1 MYLIP
6 LLFIGRDALLGPW
19 VLFSIFCL
27 LDFSAIFGPNNE
39 YTFLKPDFDVMLPEF
54 SLCDWS
60 KLISLFC
67 CFPKYNLRLRPFSR
81 HNFSGNSIHFKDF
94 NQNQCWSS
102 SPPFLTSSCSTF
114 LFRLSWHHTDLAY
127 LEWNLLSF
135 PPTTHLK
142 KKKVVS
148 LLDEPNYV
156 RGSTISWN
164 LGVIRTLFSSTST
177 SNVSPVNSSIPHPHI
192 QVCITQSLLF
202 TSVAE
207 APLLPVSAY
216 SILLFHS

>member
-1 MYLIP
+1 MLDC
-6 LLFIGRDALLGPW
+6 LFINR
-19 VLFSIFCL
+19 
-27 LDFSAIFGPNNE
+27 
-39 YTFLKPDFDVMLPEF
+39 
-54 SLCDWS
+54 
-60 KLISLFC
+60 LISLFC

-102 SPPFLTSSCSTF
+102 SPAFLTSSCSTF

-127 LEWNLLSF
+127 LEWNLLSLLSPNY
-135 PPTTHLK
+135 PPE

-177 SNVSPVNSSIPHPHI
+177 SNMSPVNSSIPHPHI

-202 TSVAE
+202 TSVLSTE